1 MKKIWQWLKS
11 RNVQKYI
18 RTVLLALS
26 LINDALQAVG
36 VIEFESADAATVYRI
51 ISYVA
56 TAGAAAW
63 AWWKNNS
70 FTDAAIKADEM
81 LDDLKKGGEDA

>member
-1 MKKIWQWLKS
+1 MKKLWEKLKS
-11 RNVQKYI
+11 RDVQKYI

-26 LINDALQAVG
+26 LLNDALQAVG
-36 VIEFESADAATVYRI
+36 VIDIENADAAAVYRI

-56 TAGAAAW
+56 TAGAAVW

-70 FTDAAIKADEM
+70 FTEAAKTADKVLNDIKG
-81 LDDLKKGGEDA
+81 GGEDA